1 MKREALN
8 MAGTMTGDLI
18 ETEERWGL
26 RPEAD
31 QRDASSSQGMLAAM
45 RN

>member
-1 MKREALN
+1 
-8 MAGTMTGDLI
+8 MAGIITGDLI
-18 ETEERWGL
+18 ATEEREGL

-31 QRDASSSQGMLAAM
+31 QRDASLSQGMLAAM